1 MGKLLN
7 MKRKD
12 GVICC
17 TSGSEHLSQL
27 RGSAAFCCENR
38 VPVVGAWGVG
48 DVSYGFQMVS
58 DVNKFRISGR
68 QWAEKWLWN

>member
-12 GVICC
+12 AVICC

-38 VPVVGAWGVG
+38 VLGVPVVGVWGVG
-48 DVSYGFQMVS
+48 GCELWISDGF
-58 DVNKFRISGR
+58 
-68 QWAEKWLWN
+68 